1 MTSNDYRRI
10 AHLLEHVLL
19 HLYEILEILGRD
31 ERFREEIMHL
41 PVPIYVVRELRE
53 QRQAV
58 HEELSEVRESLNM
71 ISSKI
76 DKLTLNFTTT
86 HQLVNEIVLKGMCP
100 YCQKD
105 LMAYIKNDEL
115 LLMCRNQGTDMCKTY
130 AWAITKVRQVSL

>member
-1 MTSNDYRRI
+1 LKEFIDTSSNDYRRI
-10 AHLLEHVLL
+10 AGLLERVLL
-19 HLYEILEILGRD
+19 LLEILEILGRD
-31 ERFREEIMHL
+31 ERLREIMHL
-41 PVPIYVVRELRE
+41 PVPYYVIREL
-53 QRQAV
+53 RQAV
-58 HEELSEVRESLNM
+58 HEEVRESLNM